1 MSSAKQF
8 WAFIGL
14 TILLGIGYMLG
25 AKKIIDWVME
35 KRREYVD
42 SN

>member
-1 MSSAKQF
+1 MNSAKQF
-8 WAFIGL
+8 WTFIGL

-25 AKKIIDWVME
+25 AKKLIDWVMD
-35 KRREYVD
+35 RRRGYVD

>member
-1 MSSAKQF
+1 MMDSAKQF

-25 AKKIIDWVME
+25 AKKLIDWVME
-35 KRREYVD
+35 RRK
-42 SN
+42 

>member
-1 MSSAKQF
+1 VNSAKQF

-25 AKKIIDWVME
+25 AKKLIDWVME
-35 KRREYVD
+35 RRK
-42 SN
+42 